1 MSIWKNAS
9 MNGSASRT
17 SISPMAH
24 SKAKHLTKHSARSY
38 NEGPTVSRW
47 SPHATAKCP
56 NAGAMRHWVV
66 HDLRTT
72 FSTLACDILL
82 ADVAVVDRIL
92 NHVASVTTAKVRR
105 VYNRSEMF
113 EPRKAVLE
121 QWADLVV
128 RKVIS

>member
-1 MSIWKNAS
+1 VTGAEPLQVQ
-9 MNGSASRT
+9 AF
-17 SISPMAH
+17 
-24 SKAKHLTKHSARSY
+24 SKAKAQLDAAIMRVRLEKSSEA
-38 NEGPTVSRW
+38 
-47 SPHATAKCP
+47 A
-56 NAGAMRHWVV
+56 AMPHWVV

-92 NHVASVTTAKVRR
+92 NHVASATTSKVRR

-113 EPRKAVLE
+113 EPRKEVLE